1 MNIGIV
7 TIFGE
12 WNYGNRLQ
20 NYALQTV
27 IEFLGNT
34 CSTIVVDQNGESD
47 IHRRLAMAV
56 CHAVKK
62 NSYLRRKRCYN
73 FYKFNEKYINQN
85 HYTASS
91 LPLVAND
98 TFDYVVCGSDQ
109 VWNLKLGD
117 IKSNPDLYFLSFI
130 ERKRRVSYAAS
141 IGTDFVPPEHR
152 DYFVSKIKGIPS
164 ISVRE
169 NSARDIIKELT
180 SRDVDVVIDPTL
192 LLSQKQWSDL
202 AQKPKNFTDKNIW
215 QHISSVIPTVKQTI
229 ISAKSPKITTCKLC
243 RFCPIIPTSA
253 VIFQHIHILRVSFC
267 MFFKMPSSSQRIP
280 FTAVSFQ

>member
-117 IKSNPDLYFLSFI
+117 IKSNPDLY
-130 ERKRRVSYAAS
+130 RQ
-141 IGTDFVPPEHR
+141 PHR
-152 DYFVSKIKGIPS
+152 PV
-164 ISVRE
+164 
-169 NSARDIIKELT
+169 
-180 SRDVDVVIDPTL
+180 
-192 LLSQKQWSDL
+192 L
-202 AQKPKNFTDKNIW
+202 AY
-215 QHISSVIPTVKQTI
+215 
-229 ISAKSPKITTCKLC
+229 
-243 RFCPIIPTSA
+243 
-253 VIFQHIHILRVSFC
+253 LR
-267 MFFKMPSSSQRIP
+267 
-280 FTAVSFQ
+280 